1 MKLLTNVQVVRLKKD
16 GKRFELACY
25 HNKVLNWRSKQE
37 SNLNEV
43 LQIDKVFADVAK
55 GEFAK
60 QKDMKAAF
68 GKLDNDQIIME
79 ILNKGEFQVSD
90 KEREGQLE
98 NLRLDIANIIV
109 KMSVNTKD
117 GN

>member
-1 MKLLTNVQVVRLKKD
+1 VRLKKA

-37 SNLNEV
+37 GNINEV
-43 LQIDKVFADVAK
+43 LQIDKVFVDVSK

-68 GKLDNDQIIME
+68 G
-79 ILNKGEFQVSD
+79 
-90 KEREGQLE
+90 
-98 NLRLDIANIIV
+98 NIPE
-109 KMSVNTKD
+109 D
-117 GN
+117 